1 MDFTPGLLEES
12 KTIRDESLTRLRSQ
26 SNEEQV
32 LNRVKALMFAVWK
45 GKSRITR
52 EQLAGFYE
60 VPVATIY
67 SNYKRHK
74 EEFSNDGVEIY
85 TGKDLQELKGILPV
99 SSNTKEVVI
108 YTAAGALRMGFIL
121 RDSEVA
127 KEVRGMTIQIIQGT
141 GKQLDNKIVIQSLI
155 QSHPILGTLTENRRM
170 KISAPFSRY
179 WSKMK
184 NTLKRQYPNGG
195 IDGYSKDKIR
205 KTIQFLSTYTDN
217 FKLQGKQELRYE
229 IANEIKGKYPDLTSD
244 IFSYQNIDESEGK
257 AVILFQFDSLIIG
270 QSFVESCI
278 GRSYL
283 QIAKE
288 SLGLDK
294 AYLVFVAPF
303 GVDSYAE
310 DYIRTRLPIEHKG
323 NVGVLTVKEL
333 ADFLY
338 TQAESTRKLN
348 TIRGELKKEF
358 KDMISYD
365 FPETPVMY
373 EQIPMALEQLI

>member
-26 SNEEQV
+26 ANEEQV
-32 LNRVKALMFAVWK
+32 LNKVKALMFAVWE
-45 GKSRITR
+45 GKSIISRKL
-52 EQLAGFYE
+52 LADFYE
-60 VPVATIY
+60 ISILALDK
-67 SNYKRHK
+67 NHQRYKD
-74 EEFSNDGVEIY
+74 EFDKDGVEVIQ
-85 TGKDLQELKGILPV
+85 GKRLRYVRDKLSLTSKSP
-99 SSNTKEVVI
+99 KETV

-127 KEVRGMTIQIIQGT
+127 KEVRSMTIQIIQGR

-205 KTIQFLSTYTDN
+205 KTIQFLSGYTDN
-217 FKLQGKQELRYE
+217 FKLQGVKGLKYK
-229 IANEIKGKYPDLTSD
+229 IANEIKDKYPDLTSD
-244 IFSYQNIDESEGK
+244 IFSYQNIDGSEGK
-257 AVILFQFDSLIIG
+257 AVILFQFDSLIIR

-283 QIAKE
+283 QIASE

-333 ADFLY
+333 AEFLY

-365 FPETPVMY
+365 FPETPVMHK
-373 EQIPMALEQLI
+373 QLVMEL

>member
-26 SNEEQV
+26 ANEEQV
-32 LNRVKALMFAVWK
+32 LNKVKALICAVWK
-45 GKSRITR
+45 GKSRVTR
-52 EQLAGFYE
+52 RQVAEFYE
-60 VPVATIY
+60 VQVATIDK
-67 SNYKRHK
+67 NYKRHK
-74 EEFSNDGVEIY
+74 KEFDLDGVEVLR
-85 TGKDLQELKGILPV
+85 GKALNDARDILSLASTSSQE
-99 SSNTKEVVI
+99 TI
-108 YTAAGALRMGFIL
+108 YTAAGVLRMGFIL

-127 KEVRGMTIQIIQGT
+127 KEVRNMTIQMIQGV

-155 QSHPILGTLTENRRM
+155 QSHPILGTLTEGRRM
-170 KISAPFSRY
+170 KISAPFARY
-179 WSKMK
+179 WSQMK

-195 IDGYSKDKIR
+195 IDGHSKDKIR
-205 KTIQFLSTYTDN
+205 KTIQFLSGYTDN

-244 IFSYQNIDESEGK
+244 IFSYQNIDGSTGK

-358 KDMISYD
+358 KHMISYD

-373 EQIPMALEQLI
+373 EQIPIPLEQVI